1 MFNQNN
7 QQYMYKCWN
16 KGDFMNT
23 KNNKRKRES
32 MQKIEQVLIELLQTK
47 ELSQIS
53 VSEICKKADLNRS
66 TFYANYVDIFEVAD
80 TIREKLEAE
89 VSELYKGEIT
99 EGFNSNNQLLLFQH
113 IKENQIFYRTY
124 FKLGYDE
131 KYKIWQYDYDIAQK
145 HFEDRF
151 IEYHME
157 FFKSGLTR
165 IIKVWLQNGCKE
177 TPEEMFEIIKSE
189 YRGREEFF
197 ADK

>member
-1 MFNQNN
+1 
-7 QQYMYKCWN
+7 
-16 KGDFMNT
+16 MNT

-32 MQKIEQVLIELLQTK
+32 MQKIEQVLIEFLQTK
-47 ELSQIS
+47 ELNQIS
-53 VSEICKKADLNRS
+53 VSDICKKADLNRS
-66 TFYANYVDIFEVAD
+66 TFYANYVDIYELAD

-89 VSELYKGEIT
+89 VSELFKDEIT
-99 EGFNSNNQLLLFQH
+99 EGFNSNNYLVLFQH

-131 KYKIWQYDYDIAQK
+131 KYKIWQYDYNLAKK
-145 HFEDRF
+145 HFGDRF

-157 FFKSGLTR
+157 FFKSGLNR